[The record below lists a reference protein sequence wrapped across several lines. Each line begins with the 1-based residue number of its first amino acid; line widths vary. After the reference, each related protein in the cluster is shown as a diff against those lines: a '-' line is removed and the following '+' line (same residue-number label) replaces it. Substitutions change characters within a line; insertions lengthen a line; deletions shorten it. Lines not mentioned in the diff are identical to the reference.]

1 MSFQDLPHLLQLQ
14 NDLWQWPKSRATLMV
29 GAGFSQNARPLPGVT
44 SRFPTWRE
52 LSRSMFD
59 QLYPPLLADSEAE
72 IAARNEKFNRTQPLR
87 IAGEFEAAL
96 GRERLNSIIRQRIP
110 DTDFD
115 PGELHQRL
123 LELPWADVFT
133 TNHDTLLER
142 TEIPA
147 KNYYL
152 VTKAEELPR
161 SFSPRIIKLHGSFPS
176 QTPFIISEEDYRT
189 YPDRFAPFVNTVQQA
204 LLENAMVLIGFSGD
218 DPNFLAWTGWIRDE
232 LGERH
237 APIYLVGPLGLG
249 NAERQLLIHR
259 GVTPIDLAP
268 LFPDTSP
275 EIIHWNS
282 INWFLRCLA
291 AAKPPRPDQW
301 LDFNEMSPAVP
312 AELPPLVGS
321 SVRIPESLGR
331 VPNHQIPLS
340 NEIVLKVLRRWVF
353 ERLHYPG
360 WVILPDNKRTLL
372 WAETKYWLGPLLLF
386 SRDWPPADRVLLFRE
401 INWRL
406 ETAMVP
412 LMPDTIEAFERVVN
426 ELFAALTG
434 ALVPDASQW
443 LQELAREATGDV
455 GTCWLEIAFGLL
467 REARETFNDSRWKSF
482 VTQIDAF
489 VPQRP
494 QFEDQRRYEHILY
507 AAWNINRDDAKAQLV
522 QWQPSPHSSLMN
534 MKKAGLLAELDELG
548 EARTI
553 LRNVLLD
560 VRRSLRAHG
569 QNIGLLSLEG
579 WVTHLIF
586 LVEQAKDLRD
596 RTSVR
601 DEFRERWQDL
611 KAWDCSPWEQ
621 TEYFEHELA
630 SQPPEYDGRDKE
642 IIGFDPG
649 SITISKY
656 LGLNIDPFLPAF
668 ASIRFFEQT
677 GTPMRVPGINIAGET
692 LVKACI
698 WVAPFLG
705 FWTPA
710 ILVRAGKVDT
720 ITKDSSILSRARI
733 GLMDAE
739 LALRLHNWC
748 LTILEREG
756 SSLNSPIRHQ
766 SSKEV
771 VLGALPELISI
782 FAFKIPEADLRK
794 SFAVAMKIHTSAVV
808 RANHTL
814 HDACDKW
821 FTRLFQAAEMPLLLE
836 WLPDLLKAPL
846 FEDNEFAKLAG
857 GDRWSPD
864 PLPHFPV
871 GRIKSLTASHGQ
883 LLSDIRN
890 ATDWLLNRALSETG
904 IAWQRAIFRLIIIWE
919 AHLFTEAQEQKYGEM
934 VWGRRGAN
942 QLPDF
947 QNMSVLG
954 FALRLPS
961 PQNVNKEE
969 IVKAYIVLID
979 DVMTTGA
986 HFKACKRL
994 LLEHH
999 PKLRVIGVN
1008 SRLQRQA
1015 H

>member
-1 MSFQDLPHLLQLQ
+1 MSLIKTTSWPRVLGRQIYHALPARFWHSVDGFRRDL
-14 NDLWQWPKSRATLMV
+14 KSVPARLRDPERRSEPWETLHHV
-29 GAGFSQNARPLPGVT
+29 GSNYRSSGQNAA
-44 SRFPTWRE
+44 
-52 LSRSMFD
+52 D
-59 QLYPPLLADSEAE
+59 LL
-72 IAARNEKFNRTQPLR
+72 RTH
-87 IAGEFEAAL
+87 A
-96 GRERLNSIIRQRIP
+96 
-110 DTDFD
+110 
-115 PGELHQRL
+115 
-123 LELPWADVFT
+123 
-133 TNHDTLLER
+133 
-142 TEIPA
+142 
-147 KNYYL
+147 
-152 VTKAEELPR
+152 
-161 SFSPRIIKLHGSFPS
+161 
-176 QTPFIISEEDYRT
+176 
-189 YPDRFAPFVNTVQQA
+189 
-204 LLENAMVLIGFSGD
+204 
-218 DPNFLAWTGWIRDE
+218 E
-232 LGERH
+232 LG
-237 APIYLVGPLGLG
+237 
-249 NAERQLLIHR
+249 
-259 GVTPIDLAP
+259 
-268 LFPDTSP
+268 PD
-275 EIIHWNS
+275 
-282 INWFLRCLA
+282 
-291 AAKPPRPDQW
+291 
-301 LDFNEMSPAVP
+301 
-312 AELPPLVGS
+312 
-321 SVRIPESLGR
+321 
-331 VPNHQIPLS
+331 
-340 NEIVLKVLRRWVF
+340 
-353 ERLHYPG
+353 
-360 WVILPDNKRTLL
+360 
-372 WAETKYWLGPLLLF
+372 
-386 SRDWPPADRVLLFRE
+386 DRVLD
-401 INWRL
+401 IGCGN
-406 ETAMVP
+406 
-412 LMPDTIEAFERVVN
+412 
-426 ELFAALTG
+426 G
-434 ALVPDASQW
+434 Q
-443 LQELAREATGDV
+443 
-455 GTCWLEIAFGLL
+455 
-467 REARETFNDSRWKSF
+467 
-482 VTQIDAF
+482 VT
-489 VPQRP
+489 RP
-494 QFEDQRRYEHILY
+494 
-507 AAWNINRDDAKAQLV
+507 
-522 QWQPSPHSSLMN
+522 
-534 MKKAGLLAELDELG
+534 
-548 EARTI
+548 
-553 LRNVLLD
+553 
-560 VRRSLRAHG
+560 
-569 QNIGLLSLEG
+569 
-579 WVTHLIF
+579 
-586 LVEQAKDLRD
+586 LVEVL
-596 RTSVR
+596 
-601 DEFRERWQDL
+601 
-611 KAWDCSPWEQ
+611 SPQ
-621 TEYFEHELA
+621 
-630 SQPPEYDGRDKE
+630 GRY
-642 IIGFDPG
+642 IGFD
-649 SITISKY
+649 
-656 LGLNIDPFLPAF
+656 
-668 ASIRFFEQT
+668 
-677 GTPMRVPGINIAGET
+677 
-692 LVKACI
+692 I